1 MKLVELKALKEE
13 TVYKRVLEELKVKGL
28 DKLYIKRTETV
39 DYLDIILAVINFLEK
54 NKKVLKNVTQ
64 DQFENIVV
72 IVIDEILEEMKIDTT
87 EEQIEKIM
95 ELLKNSLLVKKVS
108 KYLID
113 KFKIVYNNIKNFIN
127 NKCCKDSN
135 QVIEP
140 SKINVVVKQLHYSVH
155 STTHTRKRFFK
166 ILWECNH

>member
-1 MKLVELKALKEE
+1 MKLVQLKVLKEE
-13 TVYKRVLEELKVKGL
+13 TVYKKVLKELKVKGL
-28 DKLYIKRTETV
+28 DKLYINRTETV

-72 IVIDEILEEMKIDTT
+72 IVIDEILEEMKIDMS

-113 KFKIVYNNIKNFIN
+113 KFKVIYNNIKNFIN

-140 SKINVVVKQLHYSVH
+140 SKINVVVK
-155 STTHTRKRFFK
+155 
-166 ILWECNH
+166 

>member
-39 DYLDIILAVINFLEK
+39 DYLDIILAVVNFLEK

-72 IVIDEILEEMKIDTT
+72 IVIDEILEEMEIDTS

-113 KFKIVYNNIKNFIN
+113 KFKIVYGKIKNFIN
-127 NKCCKDSN
+127 HKCCKDSN
-135 QVIEP
+135 EVIEP
-140 SKINVVVKQLHYSVH
+140 TQINVVV
-155 STTHTRKRFFK
+155 
-166 ILWECNH
+166 E

>member
-1 MKLVELKALKEE
+1 MKLVQLKALKEE
-13 TVYKRVLEELKVKGL
+13 TVYKRVLDELKVKGL
-28 DKLYIKRTETV
+28 DKLYIKRTESI
-39 DYLDIILAVINFLEK
+39 DYLDIILAVVNFLEK

-72 IVIDEILEEMKIDTT
+72 IVIDEILEEMKIDMS

-113 KFKIVYNNIKNFIN
+113 KFKVIYNNIKNFIN

-140 SKINVVVKQLHYSVH
+140 SKINVVVK
-155 STTHTRKRFFK
+155 
-166 ILWECNH
+166 

>member
-1 MKLVELKALKEE
+1 MKLVELKELKEE
-13 TVYKRVLEELKVKGL
+13 TVYKRVLDELKIKGL
-28 DKLYIKRTETV
+28 DKLYIKRTESI
-39 DYLDIILAVINFLEK
+39 DYLDIILAVVIFLEK
-54 NKKVLKNVTQ
+54 NKNVLKNVTQ

-72 IVIDEILEEMKIDTT
+72 IVIDEILEEMEIDMSQ
-87 EEQIEKIM
+87 EQIEKIM

-113 KFKIVYNNIKNFIN
+113 KFKIAYNNIKNFIN

-140 SKINVVVKQLHYSVH
+140 SKIEIK
-155 STTHTRKRFFK
+155 
-166 ILWECNH
+166 

>member
-1 MKLVELKALKEE
+1 MKLVQLKALKEE
-13 TVYKRVLEELKVKGL
+13 TVYKRVLDELKVKGL
-28 DKLYIKRTETV
+28 DKLYIKRTESI
-39 DYLDIILAVINFLEK
+39 DYLDIILAVVNFLEK

-113 KFKIVYNNIKNFIN
+113 KFKVIYNNIKNFIN

-140 SKINVVVKQLHYSVH
+140 SKINVVVK
-155 STTHTRKRFFK
+155 
-166 ILWECNH
+166 

>member
-1 MKLVELKALKEE
+1 MKLVQLKVLKEE
-13 TVYKRVLEELKVKGL
+13 TVYKKVLKELKVKGL
-28 DKLYIKRTETV
+28 DKLYINRTETV

-113 KFKIVYNNIKNFIN
+113 KFKIAYNNIKNFIN
-127 NKCCKDSN
+127 HKCCKDSN
-135 QVIEP
+135 EVIEP
-140 SKINVVVKQLHYSVH
+140 IQINVVV
-155 STTHTRKRFFK
+155 
-166 ILWECNH
+166 E

>member
-13 TVYKRVLEELKVKGL
+13 TLYKRVLDELKIKGL
-28 DKLYIKRTETV
+28 DKLYIKRTESI
-39 DYLDIILAVINFLEK
+39 DYLDIILAVVIFLEK
-54 NKKVLKNVTQ
+54 NKNVLKNVTQ

-72 IVIDEILEEMKIDTT
+72 IVIDEIFEEMKINMS

-95 ELLKNSLLVKKVS
+95 KLLKNSLLVKKVS

-113 KFKIVYNNIKNFIN
+113 KFKIAYNNIKNFID

-140 SKINVVVKQLHYSVH
+140 SKINILVK
-155 STTHTRKRFFK
+155 
-166 ILWECNH
+166 

>member
-13 TVYKRVLEELKVKGL
+13 TIYKRVLDELKIKGL
-28 DKLYIKRTETV
+28 DKLYIKRTESI
-39 DYLDIILAVINFLEK
+39 DYLDIILAVVNFLEK

-72 IVIDEILEEMKIDTT
+72 IVIDEILEEMEIDMS

-113 KFKIVYNNIKNFIN
+113 KFKIIYNNIKKFIS
-127 NKCCKDSN
+127 NKCYKHSN
-135 QVIEP
+135 EVVEP
-140 SKINVVVKQLHYSVH
+140 SKISVV
-155 STTHTRKRFFK
+155 
-166 ILWECNH
+166 EE

>member
-13 TVYKRVLEELKVKGL
+13 TVYKRVLDELKVKGL
-28 DKLYIKRTETV
+28 YKLYIKRTESI

-72 IVIDEILEEMKIDTT
+72 IVIDEILEEMKIDMS

-113 KFKIVYNNIKNFIN
+113 KFKVIYNNIKNFIN

-140 SKINVVVKQLHYSVH
+140 SKIEI
-155 STTHTRKRFFK
+155 R
-166 ILWECNH
+166 

>member
-1 MKLVELKALKEE
+1 MKLVELKVLKEE
-13 TVYKRVLEELKVKGL
+13 TVYKRVLSELKVKGL
-28 DKLYIKRTETV
+28 DKLYIKRTDTI
-39 DYLDIILAVINFLEK
+39 DYLDIILAVINFLEN
-54 NKKVLKNVTQ
+54 NKKVLKNVSD

-72 IVIDEILEEMKIDTT
+72 IVIDEILEEMKIDIT

-113 KFKIVYNNIKNFIN
+113 KFKIAYNNIKNFID

-140 SKINVVVKQLHYSVH
+140 SKINILVK
-155 STTHTRKRFFK
+155 
-166 ILWECNH
+166 

>member
-1 MKLVELKALKEE
+1 MKLVELKELKEE
-13 TVYKRVLEELKVKGL
+13 TVYKRVLDELKIKGL
-28 DKLYIKRTETV
+28 DKLHIKRTESI
-39 DYLDIILAVINFLEK
+39 DYLDIILAVVIFLEK
-54 NKKVLKNVTQ
+54 NKNVLKNVTQ

-72 IVIDEILEEMKIDTT
+72 IVIDEIFEEMKINMS

-95 ELLKNSLLVKKVS
+95 KLLKNSLLVKKVS

-113 KFKIVYNNIKNFIN
+113 KFKIAYNNIKNFIV

-140 SKINVVVKQLHYSVH
+140 SKINILVK
-155 STTHTRKRFFK
+155 
-166 ILWECNH
+166 

>member
-13 TVYKRVLEELKVKGL
+13 TVYKKVLKELKVKGL
-28 DKLYIKRTETV
+28 DKLYINRTETV

-87 EEQIEKIM
+87 EEQIEKII

-113 KFKIVYNNIKNFIN
+113 KFKVIYNNIKNFIN

-140 SKINVVVKQLHYSVH
+140 SKINVVVK
-155 STTHTRKRFFK
+155 
-166 ILWECNH
+166 

>member
-28 DKLYIKRTETV
+28 DKLYIKRTKTV
-39 DYLDIILAVINFLEK
+39 DYLDIILAVINFLQK

-72 IVIDEILEEMKIDTT
+72 IVIDEILEEMEIDMS

-108 KYLID
+108 KYLINT
-113 KFKIVYNNIKNFIN
+113 FKIVYNNIKSFIN

-135 QVIEP
+135 EVIEP
-140 SKINVVVKQLHYSVH
+140 SKINVVVK
-155 STTHTRKRFFK
+155 
-166 ILWECNH
+166 

>member
-1 MKLVELKALKEE
+1 MKLVDLKILKEE
-13 TVYKRVLEELKVKGL
+13 TVYKRVIDELKVKGL
-28 DKLYIKRTETV
+28 DKLYIKKTDTV

-64 DQFENIVV
+64 EQFENIVV
-72 IVIDEILEEMKIDTT
+72 IVIDEILEDMNIDTT

-113 KFKIVYNNIKNFIN
+113 KFKIAYNNIKNFID

-140 SKINVVVKQLHYSVH
+140 SKINILVK
-155 STTHTRKRFFK
+155 
-166 ILWECNH
+166 

>member
-13 TVYKRVLEELKVKGL
+13 NVYKRVLEELKIKGL

-39 DYLDIILAVINFLEK
+39 DYLYIILAVINFLEK

-72 IVIDEILEEMKIDTT
+72 IVIDEILEEMKIYTT

-135 QVIEP
+135 EVIEP
-140 SKINVVVKQLHYSVH
+140 AKINVVV
-155 STTHTRKRFFK
+155 
-166 ILWECNH
+166 E

>member
-1 MKLVELKALKEE
+1 MKLIELKALKEE
-13 TVYKRVLEELKVKGL
+13 TVYKRVLDELKIKGL
-28 DKLYIKRTETV
+28 DKLYIKRTESI

-72 IVIDEILEEMKIDTT
+72 IVIDEILEEMEIDMS
-87 EEQIEKIM
+87 EEQIEKII

-127 NKCCKDSN
+127 NKCCEDSN
-135 QVIEP
+135 EVIEP
-140 SKINVVVKQLHYSVH
+140 SKINVVVK
-155 STTHTRKRFFK
+155 
-166 ILWECNH
+166 

>member
-1 MKLVELKALKEE
+1 MKLVELKALKED
-13 TVYKRVLEELKVKGL
+13 TVYKRVLDELKIKGL
-28 DKLYIKRTETV
+28 DKLYIKRTESI
-39 DYLDIILAVINFLEK
+39 DYLDIILAVVNFLEK

-72 IVIDEILEEMKIDTT
+72 IVIDEILEEMKIDMS
-87 EEQIEKIM
+87 EEQIEKMI

-113 KFKIVYNNIKNFIN
+113 KFKIIYSNIKNFIN

-140 SKINVVVKQLHYSVH
+140 SKMNVSVK
-155 STTHTRKRFFK
+155 
-166 ILWECNH
+166 